1 MKFQLTATEGTVNIT
16 QTFDEDHLDKVVEHF
31 DSFVRGC
38 GFFPKGEIKV
48 VSDLPSLKEVEKAY
62 DFASDFFKND

>member
-1 MKFQLTATEGTVNIT
+1 MKFQLIATEGTVNIA
-16 QTFDEDHLDKVVEHF
+16 QTFEEDHLDKVVEHF

-48 VSDLPSLKEVEKAY
+48 VPDLPDFEEVEKAY
-62 DFASDFFKND
+62 VFADQFFND

>member
-1 MKFQLTATEGTVNIT
+1 MATEEEITIT
-16 QTFDEDHLDKVVEHF
+16 QTFEEDHIDKVVEHF

-48 VSDLPSLKEVEKAY
+48 VPDQPAIAAIEEAY
-62 DFASDFFKND
+62 DFANQFFKDK

>member
-16 QTFDEDHLDKVVEHF
+16 QTFEEDSLDAVVEHF

-48 VSDLPSLKEVEKAY
+48 VPDQPDFREVEKAY
-62 DFASDFFKND
+62 DSAHEFFSET

>member
-16 QTFDEDHLDKVVEHF
+16 QTFEEDSLDSVVEHF

-48 VSDLPSLKEVEKAY
+48 VPDQP
-62 DFASDFFKND
+62 DFADIERAYTFADSFFSEA

>member
-16 QTFDEDHLDKVVEHF
+16 QTFDEEHIDKVVEHF

-48 VSDLPSLKEVEKAY
+48 VPDQP
-62 DFASDFFKND
+62 DFADIERAYTFADKFFSEN

>member
-16 QTFDEDHLDKVVEHF
+16 QTFEEDSLDAVVEHF

-48 VSDLPSLKEVEKAY
+48 VPDQPDFLEVEKAY
-62 DFASDFFKND
+62 DFAHEFFSET